1 MSNRI
6 MPYDREPQIQSI
18 QDDNNSNESYESSDS
33 SDSNDSDDTYL
44 CFGCC
49 YEPDYSPN
57 DEYVSQE
64 ECCVNAC
71 PLCWCD
77 CCYCKNN
84 CCSGFC
90 ANFDY
95 IFM

>member
-6 MPYDREPQIQSI
+6 VSYDREPQIQSI
-18 QDDNNSNESYESSDS
+18 QDDN
-33 SDSNDSDDTYL
+33 DSDDSGDLNDTYL

-49 YEPDYSPN
+49 YEPDYSMN
-57 DEYVSQE
+57 DEYVSRE

-77 CCYCKNN
+77 CCYCKYD
-84 CCSGFC
+84 CCSDFC